1 MKMGIISEERD
12 WVTDELKSK
21 MEKNDIDPVFIQPSK
36 IVSSIASDVKFEH
49 NNRNITDLE
58 CAFIRNIGD
67 GVEMFHRFDTLKYL
81 ENYVPIINPMDG
93 IENAGNKFRT
103 SFLMEVNKIPHPKTI
118 ISEDVNKALI
128 AAEKFEDVVL
138 KPLFGS
144 QGRGLVRVK
153 GRSTVAKLKALNTFK
168 SNNGVIYLQE
178 FVTNPNNVYRDI
190 RAFAVGDKV
199 VSAMYRKS
207 DSWITNIHQNGVA
220 EKCEVSE
227 ELSKL
232 VLAAKDALG
241 LVYAGVDV
249 MESSDGLKVIE
260 VNACPSWEGL
270 SRVSDTNITQ
280 YIIDAAIEYSKRC

>member
-1 MKMGIISEERD
+1 
-12 WVTDELKSK
+12 
-21 MEKNDIDPVFIQPSK
+21 
-36 IVSSIASDVKFEH
+36 
-49 NNRNITDLE
+49 
-58 CAFIRNIGD
+58 
-67 GVEMFHRFDTLKYL
+67 
-81 ENYVPIINPMDG
+81 
-93 IENAGNKFRT
+93 
-103 SFLMEVNKIPHPKTI
+103 
-118 ISEDVNKALI
+118 
-128 AAEKFEDVVL
+128 
-138 KPLFGS
+138 
-144 QGRGLVRVK
+144 
-153 GRSTVAKLKALNTFK
+153 
-168 SNNGVIYLQE
+168 
-178 FVTNPNNVYRDI
+178 
-190 RAFAVGDKV
+190 
-199 VSAMYRKS
+199 MYRKS